1 MLTFFALLSVCPSC
15 APPSLSPPIV
25 PSRPLFHEA
34 TSCLTPL
41 SYLSSTLLKHTHTH
55 TPCPLAAPFVC
66 LSKTAEPAQAR
77 GINVCIPMK
86 WAMIWGGRAE
96 AVRAHQCAAPIVF
109 GFSELCGSGRLRVW
123 ERWYEPRWALC
134 CAREHHEL
142 RNASPDEPALQRHL
156 WEPRLL

>member
-1 MLTFFALLSVCPSC
+1 MSQLR
-15 APPSLSPPIV
+15 PPISLSTHRPVSSPFSWSYIV
-25 PSRPLFHEA
+25 SHTPLLPLFHPPE
-34 TSCLTPL
+34 T
-41 SYLSSTLLKHTHTH
+41 HTHTH
-55 TPCPLAAPFVC
+55 HVPSLPL
-66 LSKTAEPAQAR
+66 LSASVKQQSLLRPGGLTCVYPWSER
-77 GINVCIPMK
+77 WFG
-86 WAMIWGGRAE
+86 GGRAE